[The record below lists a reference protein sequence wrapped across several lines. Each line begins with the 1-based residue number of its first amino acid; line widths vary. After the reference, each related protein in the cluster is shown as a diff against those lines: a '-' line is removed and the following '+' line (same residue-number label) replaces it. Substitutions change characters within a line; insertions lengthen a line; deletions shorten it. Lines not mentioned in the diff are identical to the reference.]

1 MTTALASGAVVAAS
15 QGGQRWRTRLAST
28 TPADTPTSSV
38 ASTEAAPAEAASAVR
53 GFAGD
58 LYRQVAR
65 EQGSTANL
73 ACSPYSAAI
82 ALAMARAGARGK
94 TAAEMDAV
102 LHAPT
107 PVPSTL
113 DAGLLALDQ
122 VLAASYYGGDGTTRP
137 LLAAANSLWA
147 QRGLALEAAFRE
159 TLATY
164 YGAQPQ
170 LVDFRSATEAAR
182 LAINAWVAERT
193 NSRIPELLADNTL
206 APSTMLVLVNAL
218 CLKAGWA
225 YPFSPKGTVEAS
237 FTPDFGPTL
246 AVPMMTSLEQPLGYT
261 AGDGWLAVELPYV
274 GSKLAMVIVVPTR
287 GTLAGLEST
296 ISGAWLNSLLN
307 GFSGRLVRLRLPRWK
322 FRCPLP
328 LANPLAELGMP
339 TAFTDRAD
347 FSGITRDTPL
357 LIDKVIQETFIAVDE
372 KGTEAASAT
381 AIVVRPPSVETPTA
395 VTIDRPFL
403 FVIHDVATATPLFM
417 GRVANPAR

>member
-1 MTTALASGAVVAAS
+1 M
-15 QGGQRWRTRLAST
+15 
-28 TPADTPTSSV
+28 
-38 ASTEAAPAEAASAVR
+38 
-53 GFAGD
+53 
-58 LYRQVAR
+58 
-65 EQGSTANL
+65 
-73 ACSPYSAAI
+73 
-82 ALAMARAGARGK
+82 ALAMARVGARGK

-107 PVPSTL
+107 PTPGTL

-122 VLAASYYGGDGTTRP
+122 ALAAYSGGDGSTRP
-137 LLAAANSLWA
+137 VLAAANSLWA
-147 QRGLALEAAFRE
+147 QRGLTLEAAFRE

-170 LVDFRSATEAAR
+170 LVDFRGATEAAR
-182 LAINAWVAERT
+182 LAINSWVGERT
-193 NSRIPELLADNTL
+193 NSRIPELLADKSL

-225 YPFSPKGTVEAS
+225 YPFDTKATADAS
-237 FTPDFGPTL
+237 FTPDFGPAF
-246 AVPMMTSLEQPLGYT
+246 AVPTMTLREQRIGYA

-274 GSKLAMVIVVPTR
+274 GSKLAMAIVVPTR

-296 ISGAWLNSLLN
+296 ISGAWLTKLLT
-307 GFSGRLVRLRLPRWK
+307 GFGGQLVQLRLPRWK

-339 TAFTDRAD
+339 TAFTDSAD
-347 FSGITRDTPL
+347 FSGITRDMPL
-357 LIDKVIQETFIAVDE
+357 LIDKVVQETFIAVDE
-372 KGTEAASAT
+372 KGTEAAAAT
-381 AIVVRPPSVETPTA
+381 AIVVRPPSVETPKP